1 MASAFVQVSDKIETP
16 KWRVIWEAKSSENGC
31 GKWIKD
37 SWTEVIWMVVK
48 ATVYRHP
55 VYTDHHA
62 LHCTQ
67 RHIGPYHNL
76 WSVIILVL
84 WLM

>member
-16 KWRVIWEAKSSENGC
+16 KWRVIWEAKSSENGY

-62 LHCTQ
+62 LHCT
-67 RHIGPYHNL
+67 H
-76 WSVIILVL
+76 VTLVL
-84 WLM
+84 TIICEVLLSLFCD